1 MSKKPSSSPQ
11 PNKHYKGGDN
21 KSGEKTVDLSAP
33 RQQHSQGKY
42 AGSAPMSDNAEKPI
56 PRTQERGI
64 GSSFAMAVD
73 HLMNNAKN
81 VKEQGKEFTDPN
93 VATIPANTLGRE
105 FGKSFQP
112 ASFDHTKKLSQYKGN
127 KE

>member
-1 MSKKPSSSPQ
+1 MSKKTKPSPQ
-11 PNKHYKGGDN
+11 PSKHYNGGDN
-21 KSGEKTVDLSAP
+21 KSGEKSLDLSKP
-33 RQQHSQGKY
+33 EQKHSQGKY
-42 AGSAPMSDNAEKPI
+42 AGSAQMSDNAEKPV

-73 HLMNNAKN
+73 HLMNNAKS

-93 VATIPANTLGRE
+93 VATIPAQSLGRQ

-112 ASFDHTKKLSQYKGN
+112 ESFDHTKKLNKYN